1 MNCGEQLNICKLCVI
16 VNFGQGSRVVQIAC
30 EQGGK
35 GGIILLGRGTYHH
48 TMMEL
53 LGLNE
58 RRKEIVWMIT
68 TQSKAEALMNVLEK
82 TLKLQQN
89 NTGISYIE
97 PLLQVYHKDRPH
109 YTNDLEGEEHLL
121 QAIYTVVDAGKGH
134 LVVEAASDAGA
145 NGGTIFEGR
154 GAGAHQTTKV
164 FSIEI
169 EPEKDIVLTI
179 VSVEKVD
186 AIMESIKSKLNIELE
201 GKGIIFVHPISKSAG
216 INRL

>member
-1 MNCGEQLNICKLCVI
+1 MNHTEQLKICRLCVI

-30 EQGGK
+30 DNGIK
-35 GGIILLGRGTYHH
+35 GGVILLGRGTYHN
-48 TMMEL
+48 TMMEV

-58 RRKEIVWMIT
+58 SRKEIVWMFS
-68 TQSKAEALMNVLEK
+68 TQSKAEQVMNVLEEK
-82 TLKLQQN
+82 LKLKSHH
-89 NTGISYIE
+89 TGISYIE
-97 PLLQVYHKDRPH
+97 PLLQVHHKGNPN
-109 YTNDLEGEEHLL
+109 YVNSIEGEEHLL

-134 LVVEAASDAGA
+134 LVVEAASKAGA

-179 VSVEKVD
+179 VSAEKMD
-186 AIMESIKSKLNIELE
+186 AIMESIKNKLDIELD
-201 GKGIIFVHPISKSAG
+201 GKGIIFVHPINKSSG
-216 INRL
+216 INHV